1 MDEFETVVAIGDS
14 VVWGQALQH
23 EDKFVTQVYEEL
35 TGERFPERNLKAHS
49 GAIIG
54 ADGPVRGVEQE
65 YGPIGT
71 RTGRH
76 EKPSDG
82 PTILQQLD
90 RLPYDYLAHD
100 GFGSDLQRED
110 DRAYDR
116 AADVDL
122 VFLDGGINDVSIGTI
137 TSVFKSRAA
146 LARAIERYC
155 YEDLSELIARTRR
168 KFPNATIV
176 VTSYFP
182 FASHESNL
190 NLKQISVLSSML
202 MGRLVGAI
210 IYIVGGTLIRLVVEG
225 VLFFN
230 RHQLAGVRRAVTE
243 QRRVDDGPGIVFAT
257 PRFRPKNSANAPDPW
272 LWPIREGLLPVGGLG
287 DSEIAE
293 LRHAVCDATDSGI
306 VCKKAA
312 TCHPNPD
319 GADAYTAAILEGL
332 EEHRERTVREPV
344 SRLRG
349 GRSADEFS
357 VRDQLE
363 RHGLDTGHG
372 LRTELD
378 HATVDS
384 LTIEFESQL
393 TGVGSVLLLEV
404 AGEPV
409 PLDTHVPTHVG
420 EVRGPRRVD
429 RYHVDPIIA
438 LDRPPEAPLRL
449 WELDDLAVRREPLGP
464 WVHAPFSAD
473 AADDDGRV
481 QVEPLATDDAL
492 QELATLV
499 DDQTLAELA
508 VHDDALVL
516 EDTEALKDSS
526 DADADFAA
534 DALAL
539 GQVGIDRSHPFPGV
553 WDIGRVSLSINGIHV
568 YEDRDHR
575 LVGDDELALEYPYT
589 SADVRP
595 ERARAAP

>member
-1 MDEFETVVAIGDS
+1 MGEFETVVAIGDS

-122 VFLDGGINDVSIGTI
+122 VFLDGGINDVGISAI
-137 TSVFKSRAA
+137 TDVFESREDFAEV
-146 LARAIERYC
+146 IEQHC
-155 YEDLSELIARTRR
+155 YVDLSTLLKRTRR

-182 FASHESNL
+182 FVSHESD
-190 NLKQISVLSSML
+190 LKLKE
-202 MGRLVGAI
+202 LVALGA
-210 IYIVGGTLIRLVVEG
+210 LVVGLILSPLAGIAAFLFGSSKRRRLLEG

-230 RHQLAGVRRAVTE
+230 RHQLAGVRRAVAE

-257 PRFRPKNSANAPDPW
+257 PRFRPKNSANAPEAW
-272 LWPIREGLLPVGGLG
+272 LWPVREGTIPTGGIG
-287 DSEIAE
+287 NPEIAE

-306 VCKKAA
+306 ACKKAA

-404 AGEPV
+404 AGELV

-420 EVRGPRRVD
+420 GVRGPRRVD
-429 RYHVDPIIA
+429 RYHVDPIVA

-473 AADDDGRV
+473 AADDDGRI

-526 DADADFAA
+526 DADA
-534 DALAL
+534 LAL
-539 GQVGIDRSHPFPGV
+539 GQVGLDRSHPFPGV
-553 WDIGRVSLSINGIHV
+553 WDVGRVSLSINGIHV

-589 SADVRP
+589 SVDARP